1 MRAAYHAP
9 SSFSHDQQHQQSHPP
24 APPDNKEPPPPSRVA
39 VAAGRLARMRWVTV
53 AGVVVVGLGGIM
65 VADWAAETLV
75 NSYQA
80 SKGRGGE
87 DDF

>member
-1 MRAAYHAP
+1 
-9 SSFSHDQQHQQSHPP
+9 
-24 APPDNKEPPPPSRVA
+24 
-39 VAAGRLARMRWVTV
+39 MRWVTV
-53 AGVVVVGLGGIM
+53 AGVVAVGIGGIM

-80 SKGRGGE
+80 SKGAGGD